1 MEFLSREFRFTLAL
15 EIEAYSPFQM
25 ILTQSDGTPSPPTR
39 MQKNTIN
46 RIRTLDIAAMGHIV
60 DGTLSMAVPPYV

>member
-39 MQKNTIN
+39 MQKKNDQPYTNT
-46 RIRTLDIAAMGHIV
+46 RHRR
-60 DGTLSMAVPPYV
+60 DGPHR

>member
-1 MEFLSREFRFTLAL
+1 
-15 EIEAYSPFQM
+15 M

-39 MQKNTIN
+39 MQKKTIN